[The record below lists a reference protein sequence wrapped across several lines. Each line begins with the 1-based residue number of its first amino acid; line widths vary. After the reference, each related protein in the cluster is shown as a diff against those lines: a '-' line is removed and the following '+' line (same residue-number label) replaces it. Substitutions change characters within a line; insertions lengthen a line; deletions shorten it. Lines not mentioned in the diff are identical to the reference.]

1 MTFAIA
7 LTLFFV
13 VGSMLALW
21 LTKASPDIVLVTA
34 LTALVLAGVI
44 KPKDALQGFAN
55 EGLIT
60 VAALYVVAEGVRQT
74 GALTTLLQRVLG
86 HPSTPFHAQLRVL
99 GPAACFSA
107 FLNNTPVVAMYLP
120 VLGDWAKRLRLS
132 VSHLYLPL
140 SYATILGGLCTTIGT
155 STTVVVNSKLAEFP
169 GQEAVGFLE
178 IAWAGFPCAVVG
190 IVFLLSCGHLLL
202 PDRKPAVSHFD
213 NPREY
218 TIEMT
223 VEPGSPL
230 ENKTI
235 QQAGLRALPGLYLV
249 EVERGGNMLP
259 AVAPD
264 LPLEG
269 NDRLV
274 FVGAVS
280 SLVDLQKIPGLAPA
294 TTQVFKLDGPRMQR
308 SLIEAVVSN
317 SGPIVNQTIRE
328 AQFRTRYNA
337 AVIAV
342 ARNGVRLPGKLGD
355 IRLRA
360 GDTLLLEA
368 PTSFYDL
375 NRDSRD
381 FFLVSK
387 VDDSAPPRH
396 ERGWIARSIVGV
408 MICLFAVGDVVGVPL
423 VGAALLAAI
432 AMIGL
437 RCVRTSEARKAIDL
451 NVLTTMA
458 AGIGLG
464 QAMMVSGA
472 DNYVAGSLVSSIA
485 TGPIAG
491 LAVVSFVTFVL
502 TNLITAKAAAVLML
516 PIALSTAEQLG
527 CHGTPFAVAVMVAAA
542 SSFATP
548 IGYQTN
554 LMVYGPGGYHASD
567 FARLGVPL
575 SIVVWIVSTAAIAL
589 HWDLVKPAG

>member
-1 MTFAIA
+1 MPVEIA
-7 LTLFFV
+7 LTLIFV
-13 VGSMLALW
+13 VGAIAALTF
-21 LTKASPDIVLVTA
+21 TKASPDLVLSAA
-34 LTALVLAGVI
+34 LTGLILFGVLTPSEAWEG
-44 KPKDALQGFAN
+44 LSN
-55 EGLIT
+55 EGLVT

-74 GALTTLLQRVLG
+74 GALTALLQAVLGQPKTALRAQGRVLI
-86 HPSTPFHAQLRVL
+86 
-99 GPAACFSA
+99 PAAVFSA

-155 STTVVVNSKLAEFP
+155 STTVVVNSELSKTA
-169 GQEAVGFLE
+169 GQRAVGFLE
-178 IAWAGFPCAVVG
+178 IAWVGLPCAVVG
-190 IVFLLSCGHLLL
+190 IFFLLFVSRWLL
-202 PDRKPAVSHFD
+202 PERKPAVSQFD

-223 VEPGSPL
+223 VEPGSQL
-230 ENKTI
+230 VNKTI
-235 QQAGLRALPGLYLV
+235 QQAGLRSLPGLYLI
-249 EVERGGNMLP
+249 EIERGGNTLP
-259 AVAPD
+259 AVGPEE
-264 LPLEG
+264 PLEA

-294 TTQVFKLDGPRMQR
+294 TTQVFKLDEPRIAR
-308 SLIEAVVSN
+308 GLIEAVVSN

-328 AQFRTRYNA
+328 SQFRTRYKA

-342 ARNGVRLPGKLGD
+342 ARNGERLVGKIGD

-368 PTSFYDL
+368 PASFYEV

-381 FFLVSK
+381 FFLVSR

-396 ERGWIARSIVGV
+396 ERGWVARSIVG
-408 MICLFAVGDVVGVPL
+408 G
-423 VGAALLAAI
+423 
-432 AMIGL
+432 MIGL
-437 RCVRTSEARKAIDL
+437 FAMGDMIGVSLVASASLAAGLMILTRCVRTSEARKAIDL
-451 NVLTTMA
+451 NVLVTMA

-464 QAMMVSGA
+464 QAMKLSHA
-472 DNYVAGSLVSSIA
+472 DQFVAGSLVESVA

-491 LAVVSFVTFVL
+491 LAIVSATTFVL

-516 PIALSTAEQLG
+516 PIALSTAAALG
-527 CHGTPFAVAVMVAAA
+527 CDNTPFAIAVMVAAA

-554 LMVYGPGGYHASD
+554 LMVYGPGGYRATD
-567 FARLGVPL
+567 FLRIGIPL
-575 SIVVWIVSTAAIAL
+575 SIIVWLVSLIVIPMRWNLIA
-589 HWDLVKPAG
+589 G